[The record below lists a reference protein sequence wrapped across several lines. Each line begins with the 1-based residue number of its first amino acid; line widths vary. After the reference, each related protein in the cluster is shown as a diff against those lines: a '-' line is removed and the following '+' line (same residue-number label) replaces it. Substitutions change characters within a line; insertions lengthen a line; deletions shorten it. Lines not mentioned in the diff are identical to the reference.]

1 MIIGWDAGLSSATIS
16 RVRRRPPSANVPP
29 IVSRNVV
36 ARESEWTDSNCH
48 RSVIAI
54 GRSSPPHRSCI
65 VLPAPGG
72 VCISLVMRSKKSAK
86 RACKDTSIAL
96 ATTRSCVGD
105 LRPYDELPRPG

>member
-1 MIIGWDAGLSSATIS
+1 MIIAWDAGLSSATIT
-16 RVRRRPPSANVPP
+16 RVPQRPPSANVPP

-36 ARESEWTDSNCH
+36 TRESEWTDSNGH

-72 VCISLVMRSKKSAK
+72 AGKRKDHVCAPADIENS
-86 RACKDTSIAL
+86 
-96 ATTRSCVGD
+96 G
-105 LRPYDELPRPG
+105 